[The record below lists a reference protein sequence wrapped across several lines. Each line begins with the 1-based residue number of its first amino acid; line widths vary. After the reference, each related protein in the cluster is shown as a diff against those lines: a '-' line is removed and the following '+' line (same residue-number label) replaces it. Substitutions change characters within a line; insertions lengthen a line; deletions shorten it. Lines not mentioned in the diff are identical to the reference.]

1 MTRLLDPLKTSCK
14 CRFSSGHSDPLSC
27 STCNLRDR
35 DGCPGH
41 CGHIQ
46 LPVRVYHP
54 TYVDQLLRLVRAK
67 CVFCHRFRNP
77 RQVINAYC
85 CKLQLL
91 NRGLIQEAAKIDNL
105 VAEKDDDD
113 DDDDAKA
120 DTLALQNRFTVK
132 ALRLQAVEDRPGGS
146 HLTEAVYQARKELYR
161 SFMADIAKPS
171 RCASCGGISPK
182 FRKERAVKFF
192 MKPLILKQ
200 KMANLNMDLRM
211 RNPLAILQRRTKS
224 VAMRPMKVNED
235 VADLSFDE
243 EEKSDGDILAGTVE
257 VSDVE
262 EDMLGAQAAAEGGKG
277 GRFKVGD
284 KDTFLD
290 AAFVHAAMVLLFEH
304 EAQVLGLI
312 YSPRSRGAHM
322 SRIAADMFFLDTLLV
337 PPSKFRPENMTSG
350 SSITEHSKNT
360 LYRNILAQCENIRQ
374 IHDEIRGIVVDTS
387 RAPRNE
393 NNLRLVQVEL
403 QENVNALVDKSSSR
417 FRNNQRHPEGV
428 KQILEKKEGLFR
440 QNMMGKRVNF
450 AARSVIS
457 PDPNIETNEIG
468 VPPVFARRLTYPEPV
483 TNFNYFELRQ
493 AVMNGEDIWP
503 GAVAIESED
512 GRLISLRG
520 KSADERLALANQLLA
535 PSKSRMNGSLS
546 KKVHRHLNNGDIVI
560 MNRQPT
566 LHKPSMMCHRAR
578 VLTGE
583 KTIRMHYANCNT
595 YNADFDGDEMNM
607 HFPQN
612 EVARAEAN
620 LIADTNHQFLSST
633 AGKPLRGLIQDHI
646 SISVHLTNKDLFF
659 TREEYQQ
666 LLYAGMRPESGHCE
680 YDTIVMLPPA
690 IQKPKPLWT
699 GKQVVSTLLKN
710 ITPPTLPGLSLRS
723 MSQTTAERWT
733 PFVEEA
739 NVIFEGGEMLSGI
752 LDKKQIGPAKG
763 GFVHAIFETLG
774 PTAAGKLLSILGR
787 LLTKLLHMRAFS
799 CGVQDLI
806 LTADAEQLRHETL
819 AKVPTIGLKVA
830 AKYVTLDSEN
840 ISPDDPELL
849 RRLEDVL
856 RDEEKQKGLDEFT
869 KSHNAE
875 LSSEVT
881 KACLPEGLIKAFPKN
896 QMQAM
901 TGSGAKGSQVNAN
914 LISCNLGQQVLEG
927 RRVPTM
933 VSGKTLP
940 CFKPFETSIRAG
952 GFIADRFLTGVNP
965 PEYYFHAMAGRE
977 GLIDTAVK
985 TSRSGYLQRC
995 LVKGMEGLQVGYDS
1009 SVRDS
1014 SDGSIV
1020 QFLYGEDGLDISK
1033 QTYIQQFSFTARN
1046 FMSQFTSLNVKD
1058 DNKALRCDDAIE
1070 HGRKASK
1077 GYLNLGLDEKLDPAL
1092 SIWDPSTNAGS
1103 VSEKF
1108 YLGVKDYL
1116 DKNPDNLIA
1125 DKKRGISG
1133 ITKKTFQALTN
1144 IQYLKALVEPGEAV
1158 GIVAAQS
1165 IGEPSTQM
1173 TLNTF
1178 HLAGHSSKNV
1188 TLGIPRLR
1196 EIVMT
1201 ASASIATPMMTLHLN
1216 PHMSIEEGTKFA
1228 KSISRLSLAEALDK
1242 SSVTQKV
1249 GKGKLHAYS
1258 KFYVVRLD
1266 FFPAKE
1272 YCEEYNITVRDILQ
1286 TVTAK
1291 FLPMLHAQIKSE
1303 LKKRGINKSAATV
1316 TDAAPDIGAAAGA
1329 TEQHIRP
1336 ERAHRGD
1343 DSDDDDESE
1352 VDEDD
1357 LDADAAKMRSK
1368 KSEMEDWG
1376 EAADEEAEIASQAS
1390 DDGLQDDEV
1399 EQLPNTQPE
1408 QDPDGEED
1416 KKVIYITESAA
1427 LLEDEA
1433 KGIEGNWAL
1442 SSFKFDG
1449 AGEWC
1454 EATLELEA
1462 SSPKLLMLQLVEN
1475 CVRKTVIQA
1484 VKGIKS
1490 CVLFEDNKWTNP
1502 ITGEETKEPAI
1513 ITEGCNFEA
1522 MRQYQDQINPH
1533 KMFTNDI
1540 AAMLAHYGVEA
1551 ARACIV
1557 REMGDVF
1564 AGHSI
1569 DVDGRHLNLIADC
1582 MTRSGGYQAF
1592 SRNGM
1597 KNAVSAFMKMSFETT
1612 VGFLKDAIAGQ
1623 ESEDLRNPSARLVVG
1638 NLSGVGTG
1646 AFDVLVPTRDG
1657 SW

>member
-1 MTRLLDPLKTSCK
+1 M
-14 CRFSSGHSDPLSC
+14 
-27 STCNLRDR
+27 
-35 DGCPGH
+35 
-41 CGHIQ
+41 
-46 LPVRVYHP
+46 
-54 TYVDQLLRLVRAK
+54 
-67 CVFCHRFRNP
+67 
-77 RQVINAYC
+77 
-85 CKLQLL
+85 
-91 NRGLIQEAAKIDNL
+91 
-105 VAEKDDDD
+105 
-113 DDDDAKA
+113 
-120 DTLALQNRFTVK
+120 
-132 ALRLQAVEDRPGGS
+132 
-146 HLTEAVYQARKELYR
+146 
-161 SFMADIAKPS
+161 
-171 RCASCGGISPK
+171 
-182 FRKERAVKFF
+182 
-192 MKPLILKQ
+192 KQ
-200 KMANLNMDLRM
+200 KISNANMELRM
-211 RNPLAILQRRTKS
+211 QNPLAILQRRKKAEHVPT
-224 VAMRPMKVNED
+224 RPSKLDEA
-235 VADLSFDE
+235 VADLDSE
-243 EEKSDGDILAGTVE
+243 EEGMSADGDVGISTGTAE
-257 VSDVE
+257 LSDVE
-262 EDMLGAQAAAEGGKG
+262 EDMLGAQDAVRGDRDESQ
-277 GRFKVGD
+277 FKVGD

-304 EAQVLGLI
+304 EAKVLGLI

-337 PPSKFRPENMTSG
+337 PPSKYRPENMTSG
-350 SSITEHSKNT
+350 TSITEHSKNT

-374 IHDEIRGIVVDTS
+374 IHDEIRGVIADTS

-468 VPPVFARRLTYPEPV
+468 VPPVFAQRLTYPEPV
-483 TNFNYFELRQ
+483 TNFTYYHLRQ
-493 AVMNGEDIWP
+493 NVMNGEDIWP
-503 GAVAIESED
+503 GAVAIENED

-520 KSADERLALANQLLA
+520 KSADERMALANQLLA
-535 PSKSRMNGSLS
+535 PSKSRLNGSLS
-546 KKVHRHLNNGDIVI
+546 KKVHRHLNNGDILI

-583 KTIRMHYANCNT
+583 RTIRMHYANCNT

-612 EVARAEAN
+612 EVARAEALLVAN
-620 LIADTNHQFLSST
+620 TDNQYLSAT

-659 TREEYQQ
+659 NREEYQQ

-680 YDTIVMLPPA
+680 HGTIIMLSPA
-690 IQKPKPLWT
+690 ILKPKPLWT
-699 GKQVVSTLLKN
+699 GKQVVSTLLRN
-710 ITPPTLPGLSLRS
+710 ITPTTRSGLCLRS
-723 MSQTTAERWT
+723 KSQTAAERWG
-733 PFVEEA
+733 PFKEEA
-739 NVIFEGGEMLSGI
+739 DVIFEGGEMLSGI

-774 PTAAGKLLSILGR
+774 PEAAGQVLSILGR

-806 LTADAEQLRHETL
+806 LTAETEQLRHDIL
-819 AKVPTIGLKVA
+819 SKVPAIGLKVA

-840 ISPDDPELL
+840 ISPNDPELL

-881 KACLPEGLIKAFPKN
+881 KGCLPEGLIKAFPKN

-940 CFKPFETSIRAG
+940 CFRPFETSIRAG

-995 LVKGMEGLQVGYDS
+995 LVKGMEGLQVSYDS

-1014 SDGSIV
+1014 SDGSVV

-1046 FMSQFTSLNVKD
+1046 FASQLEKLKVENELETLS
-1058 DNKALRCDDAIE
+1058 CEEAIE
-1070 HGRKASK
+1070 HSRKAAR
-1077 GYLNLGLDEKLDPAL
+1077 GYLRLGLDEELGPVL

-1108 YLGVKDYL
+1108 QLGVKDYV
-1116 DKNPDNLIA
+1116 DKNPDRLIT
-1125 DKKRGISG
+1125 DKKKGISG
-1133 ITKKTFQALTN
+1133 IPRKSFQALTN
-1144 IQYLKALVEPGEAV
+1144 MQYLKALVEPGEAV

-1165 IGEPSTQM
+1165 VGEPSTQM

-1201 ASASIATPMMTLHLN
+1201 ASASISTPMMTLHLN
-1216 PHMSIEEGTKFA
+1216 AHTSVEEGEQFA
-1228 KSISRLSLAEALDK
+1228 KSISRLSLSEALDK

-1249 GKGKLHAYS
+1249 GKGKLYAYS
-1258 KFYVVRLD
+1258 KYYVVRLD

-1291 FLPMLHAQIKSE
+1291 FLPMLHALIKSE
-1303 LKKRGINKSAATV
+1303 LKKRGINKSMATV

-1336 ERAHRGD
+1336 ERAGRGD
-1343 DSDDDDESE
+1343 DSDEDDVSE
-1352 VDEDD
+1352 VDEED
-1357 LDADAAKMRSK
+1357 LDADAVKRRAKM
-1368 KSEMEDWG
+1368 SEMNDWG
-1376 EAADEEAEIASQAS
+1376 EAAEDEAEVASQAS
-1390 DDGLQDDEV
+1390 DDGVLDDEA
-1399 EQLPNTQPE
+1399 EELPIAEAGQ
-1408 QDPDGEED
+1408 DGEAED
-1416 KKVIYITESAA
+1416 SGEEKVIHITDSAES
-1427 LLEDEA
+1427 LEDAA
-1433 KGIEGNWAL
+1433 KGIEGNFAL

-1462 SSPKLLMLQLVEN
+1462 SSPKLLMLQLVEV

-1502 ITGEETKEPAI
+1502 ITGVETKAPAI

-1522 MRQYQDQINPH
+1522 MRQFQDQINPH
-1533 KMFTNDI
+1533 RMFTNDI

-1551 ARACIV
+1551 GRACIA

-1569 DVDGRHLNLIADC
+1569 DVDPRHLNLIADC
-1582 MTRSGGYQAF
+1582 MTRNGRYQAF

-1612 VGFLKDAIAGQ
+1612 LGFLRDAISGQ

-1646 AFDVLVPTRDG
+1646 SFDVLVPTQSG
-1657 SW
+1657 STEVV